1 MKKIILLASIILIG
15 TFTQLHAQTE
25 DGWIVIAEKTASFK
39 SDLDKISPMGEKR
52 NVSKIKIK
60 CIQGTLKLK
69 HVHVTMTDG
78 TKKSYDAKGIGVL
91 NKGMSSFAFELPG
104 KDTKLQHIELE
115 YDSAGNILISKKAKV
130 QVLGK
135 KRKKG
140 KEDDK

>member
-1 MKKIILLASIILIG
+1 MKRIFLLASIILIG
-15 TFTQLHAQTE
+15 AFTQLHAQTE

-39 SDLDKISPMGEKR
+39 SDKDQISPKGEKR

-69 HVHVTMTDG
+69 HVNVTMDDG
-78 TKKSYDAKGIGVL
+78 TKKSFSAKGIGVL
-91 NKGMSSFAFELPG
+91 NKGMSSFAFDLPG
-104 KDTKLQHIELE
+104 KDTKLKHIELE

-135 KRKKG
+135 KRKKEN
-140 KEDDK
+140 KDK

>member
-1 MKKIILLASIILIG
+1 MKRGLLIAGIILVAA
-15 TFTQLHAQTE
+15 FTQLHAQTE

-39 SDLDKISPMGEKR
+39 SDIDKISPKGEKR

-78 TKKSYDAKGIGVL
+78 TKKSYDAKGIGIL
-91 NKGMSSFAFELPG
+91 NKGMSSFAFDLPG

-135 KRKKG
+135 KRKNK
-140 KEDDK
+140 DKDK